1 MEPTGDRDENRDR
14 EGSASHRERPGHDLR
29 DIAWW
34 LLDQLIAG
42 SMTSSEVSSAGSVL
56 RILASLGQQDDP
68 ASLREVELRGRLM
81 QGLTPRDEEEWEL
94 ARSIFDD
101 AAIAEF
107 ERWEVD
113 HERETFG

>member
-1 MEPTGDRDENRDR
+1 M
-14 EGSASHRERPGHDLR
+14 
-29 DIAWW
+29 AWW
-34 LLDQLIAG
+34 LLDQLVNGA
-42 SMTSSEVSSAGSVL
+42 MTSSEVSAAGSIL

-68 ASLREVELRGRLM
+68 VSLREVELRGRLM

-107 ERWEVD
+107 ERWERD

>member
-1 MEPTGDRDENRDR
+1 M
-14 EGSASHRERPGHDLR
+14 
-29 DIAWW
+29 AWW
-34 LLDQLIAG
+34 LLDQLIEGA
-42 SMTSSEVSSAGSVL
+42 MTSAEVSSAGSIL